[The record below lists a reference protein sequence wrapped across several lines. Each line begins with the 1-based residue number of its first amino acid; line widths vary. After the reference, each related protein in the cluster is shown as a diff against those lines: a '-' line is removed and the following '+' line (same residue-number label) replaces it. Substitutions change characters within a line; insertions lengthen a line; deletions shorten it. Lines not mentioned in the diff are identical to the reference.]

1 MICLILIFFKNM
13 SLCVCEINYVAVS
26 FSSFVGVL
34 MFFFLNQLFLSIK
47 DAQEEKNEMYEMLNE
62 SEEEDEKEEKDEEE
76 NSEKE
81 NSEKEKDEE
90 EKDEEEKDEEEK
102 DEEENSEKD
111 VSLTNLV
118 ISSDIPVTCME
129 FTKEMEDYM
138 KIVKENGPA
147 HFFQDDEEDFIPI
160 KNKII

>member
-76 NSEKE
+76 NSEK
-81 NSEKEKDEE
+81 
-90 EKDEEEKDEEEK
+90 
-102 DEEENSEKD
+102 D